1 LVQGITTSERTLVER
16 RSNVRNCK
24 PIVFGLDLR
33 TAILP
38 DSRKILRECLL
49 ELVNLYFSWGL
60 AAVLSGL
67 NLLSSIVLFL
77 GVFLWWLTQNAFF

>member
-1 LVQGITTSERTLVER
+1 
-16 RSNVRNCK
+16 VRNCK

-33 TAILP
+33 TTVLP

-49 ELVNLYFSWGL
+49 ELVNLYFGRGL

-77 GVFLWWLTQNAFF
+77 GVFLCWLA